1 MLALVVAAVM
11 APPLTLSSTA
21 SVPYDESHQSGVLTG
36 TAHWIPLISFVARES
51 GVPWQVLRAVMTVES
66 NGNPSASSEATRGI
80 GLMLVTPAI
89 REQSTLKH
97 LDDLLDPYENVRL
110 AADYLI
116 YARDRWGSWDLAVA
130 AWYDARHDE
139 VDLFSTGYGW
149 DSDFYRYLQGFRSA
163 LAQTEFRD
171 ANVKPGA
178 QALLHALTAVGM
190 PYLYGG
196 QSMEAGGFD
205 CSGLVYWAFR
215 YVGAEMPRPTY
226 DQWAATA
233 RISAEELQPGDLVF
247 FANTWSWG
255 ISHVGI
261 YAGNGLMLHA
271 PREGKNVELIPLSD
285 SYWSAHL
292 AGYGRY
298 E

>member
-1 MLALVVAAVM
+1 MLVLVVVAVL
-11 APPLTLSSTA
+11 APPLTLSSRA
-21 SVPYDESHQSGVLTG
+21 NAPFDEAHQSGVPTG
-36 TAHWIPLISFVARES
+36 TASWIPLISLVAKES

-66 NGNPSASSEATRGI
+66 NGSSSAFSEATQGV

-89 REQSTLKH
+89 RERSTLAH

-116 YARDRWGSWDLAVA
+116 YARDHWGSWELAVA
-130 AWYDARHDE
+130 SWYDVRHAD
-139 VDLFSTGYGW
+139 VDLFSSGYSW
-149 DSDFYRYLQGFRSA
+149 DSNFFRYLQSYRDA
-163 LAQTEFRD
+163 LAQTDFREE
-171 ANVKPGA
+171 NVKPGA
-178 QALLHALTAVGM
+178 KALLHALTAVGM
-190 PYLYGG
+190 PYVYGG
-196 QSMEAGGFD
+196 HSMEHGGFD

-215 YVGAEMPRPTY
+215 YVGTEMPRPTY
-226 DQWAATA
+226 DQWAATS
-233 RISAEELQPGDLVF
+233 RIGEHELQPGDLIF
-247 FANTWSWG
+247 FANTWSSG

-261 YAGNGLMLHA
+261 YAGNGMMLHA
-271 PREGKNVELIPLSD
+271 PREGKNIEFIPLSD